1 MGLSNMG
8 RFINWLAAL
17 TLLTLG
23 TAVLAQ
29 NPYSAAYAVNDSII
43 THFDIDQRMKLLRV
57 FGIRS
62 GDLRAAAID
71 QLIEDRL
78 KLSAARVAGAA
89 VNDEALARGIEN
101 AAANSGQTADR
112 LWAAARGRGVSREAF
127 EEYYEV
133 QIIWREIVQ
142 ARFRQTA
149 DPTSIDVDNA
159 INAAAAVTQQSI
171 LLAEIALPFAERG
184 EAATVAFAERLS
196 RDLNNGASFEDAVR
210 NFSRSATAANDGRI
224 GWLPPD
230 RLPGPIAAQV
240 LGLRAG
246 QVSAPVRVSTGIILL
261 KVISSR
267 VINSPLKKQISVS
280 YAVLDLSGMANATS
294 VARNMQ
300 GGLDA
305 CDPNTSNVESFG
317 AGSGIFGPLPVEQV
331 PTDIA
336 LVLARLMPS
345 RSEVLV
351 NGGSVK
357 LVQLCERT
365 SDLEDEVRAQIS
377 NGVFGQKLGSLAEG
391 FLLELRRTAI
401 IEQR

>member
-8 RFINWLAAL
+8 KFINWLAAI
-17 TLLTLG
+17 TLLIMG
-23 TAVLAQ
+23 SAAMAQ

-43 THFDIDQRMKLLRV
+43 THYDIDQRMKLLRV
-57 FGIRS
+57 FGFRS

-78 KLSAARVAGAA
+78 KLSAARVSGAA
-89 VNDEALARGIEN
+89 INDEALARGIES

-112 LWAAARGRGVSREAF
+112 LWAVARGRGVSREAF

-149 DPTSIDVDNA
+149 DPTSVDVDNA

-184 EAATVAFAERLS
+184 EEATIAFAARLS
-196 RDLNNGASFEDAVR
+196 RDLNNGASFEDAVK
-210 NFSRSATAANDGRI
+210 NFSRSATAPNGGRI
-224 GWLPPD
+224 GWLSPD

-246 QVSAPVRVSTGIILL
+246 QVSAPVRVSSGIIIL

-267 VINSPLKKQISVS
+267 VVNSPLKKQISVN
-280 YAVLDLSGMANATS
+280 YAVLDLSGSANAAAI
-294 VARNMQ
+294 ARDMQ
-300 GGLDA
+300 SGLDV
-305 CDPNTSNVESFG
+305 CDPNTS
-317 AGSGIFGPLPVEQV
+317 AATIFGPSPVEEI

-345 RSEVLV
+345 RSEVLI
-351 NGGSVK
+351 NGDSVK

-365 SDLEDEVRAQIS
+365 SDLEDEVRSRIS

>member
-1 MGLSNMG
+1 MGK
-8 RFINWLAAL
+8 FINWLAAIML
-17 TLLTLG
+17 ISLG
-23 TAVLAQ
+23 TAAFAQ

-43 THFDIDQRMKLLRV
+43 THYDISQRMKLLGV
-57 FGIRS
+57 FGVR
-62 GDLRAAAID
+62 GNDLRATAID

-89 VNDEALARGIEN
+89 IDDDTLARGIER
-101 AAANSGQTADR
+101 AASGSGRTADQ

-149 DPTSIDVDNA
+149 DPTSVDVDNA

-184 EAATVAFAERLS
+184 EEATIAFATRLS
-196 RDLNNGASFEDAVR
+196 RDLNNGANFTDAVK
-210 NFSRSATAANDGRI
+210 NFSRSATAANGGQI

-240 LGLRAG
+240 LGLRSG
-246 QVSAPVRVSTGIILL
+246 QVSAPVRVSSGMIIL
-261 KVISSR
+261 KVLASR
-267 VINSPLKKQISVS
+267 VVNSPLKKQISVS
-280 YAVLDLSGMANATS
+280 YAVLDLSNTADAAS
-294 VARNMQ
+294 VARSMQ
-300 GGLDA
+300 SGLDA
-305 CDPNTSNVESFG
+305 CNPAATT
-317 AGSGIFGPLPVEQV
+317 AGITLSGPVAVEQV

-345 RSEVLV
+345 RSDVLV
-351 NGGSVK
+351 NGPSVK

-365 SDLEDEVRAQIS
+365 SNLEDEVRTQIS
-377 NGVFGQKLGSLAEG
+377 NSVFGQKLGSLAEG
-391 FLLELRRTAI
+391 FLLELRRTAV